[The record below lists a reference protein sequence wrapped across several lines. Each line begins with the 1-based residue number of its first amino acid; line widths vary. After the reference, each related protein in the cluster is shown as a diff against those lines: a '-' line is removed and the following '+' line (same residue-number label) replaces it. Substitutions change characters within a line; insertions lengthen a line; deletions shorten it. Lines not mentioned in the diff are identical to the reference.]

1 MDGPPSTDFWA
12 AMFDSVADRYDQSG
26 VPFFATIA
34 EGLVDRVG
42 PRPGEHVLDVGAGR
56 GAATLRLAE
65 RVGPM
70 GRVRAIDVSERMVAL
85 LGEAVADP
93 RWGHVRVE
101 VGDALIPPPGPY
113 DVVCASLVLFFL
125 PDPVAGLA
133 AWREV
138 LAPGG
143 RIGIST
149 FAPWPAGMQEVTE
162 VLESY
167 RPADVPS
174 SAQMP
179 PAFATDPSV
188 EGLFHS
194 AGLADVRTER
204 ATYDVPFTDVQ
215 QWRAWSMGTA
225 LRGLWAHVPPEK
237 VPEALDRV
245 ATLLAAR
252 DNRLQVDIRYT
263 LARG

>member
-1 MDGPPSTDFWA
+1 
-12 AMFDSVADRYDQSG
+12 MFDGVADRYDQSG

-34 EGLVDRVG
+34 EGLVDRLA
-42 PRPGEHVLDVGAGR
+42 PHPGEHVLDVGAGR

-101 VGDALIPPPGPY
+101 VGDALAPPPGPY
-113 DVVCASLVLFFL
+113 DAVCASLVLFFL

-143 RIGIST
+143 RIGIAT
-149 FAPWPAGMQEVTE
+149 FAPWPAGMEAVTE
-162 VLESY
+162 VLDSY
-167 RPADVPS
+167 RPADVVGT
-174 SAQMP
+174 AQMP
-179 PAFATDPSV
+179 PAFETDDSV
-188 EGLFHS
+188 EGLFRA
-194 AGLADVRTER
+194 AGLAEVRTER
-204 ATYDVPFTDVQ
+204 ATYDVPFTDVR
-215 QWRAWSMGTA
+215 QWQAWSMGTA
-225 LRGLWAHVPPEK
+225 LRGLWAHVAPEQ

-245 ATLLAAR
+245 ATHLAAR
-252 DNRLQVDIRYT
+252 DDSLQVDIRYT